1 MAGPYTIF
9 FRPDN
14 DEGQKFSP
22 EVIAEI
28 QAVAPSTVTNGSIT
42 AAKLADDSVE
52 ERAIQDGAVTTDKI
66 GDLAVTTAKL
76 ANEAVTTDKIDDDAV
91 TRDKAGV
98 GVVTIVDSTGSPISL
113 EGKRVTE
120 AQMAAITV
128 PDANVLYLI
137 SA

>member
-52 ERAIQDGAVTTDKI
+52 TRAIQDGAVTEDKI
-66 GDLAVTTAKL
+66 ADLAVTTAKL
-76 ANEAVTTDKIDDDAV
+76 ANEAVTEDKIEDDAV
-91 TRDKAGV
+91 TRAKAGV
-98 GVVTIVDSTGSPISL
+98 GVMTSVDSSDSPISL
-113 EGKRVTE
+113 EVKRVTE
-120 AQMAAITV
+120 TQMAAITV
-128 PDANVLYLI
+128 PDTNTLYLI